1 MNKPTEFQLRNFHQ
15 WIRDPIRRLSRQR
28 HTGFAVAMIAFPVLE
43 RWLRGK
49 VGIKDRPLRNSEG
62 GQFYAALA
70 VQFPVLRDPAD
81 GSFPHVAESFW
92 QAFRNGILH
101 QVAFSTKPIKAR
113 VNTQPLFCA
122 FVERSA
128 TLIVLTYSPP
138 TFLLNPHAFAQAVLS
153 IIEADFRSYE
163 TADPEHHKLAFTIRR
178 TTLAL

>member
-1 MNKPTEFQLRNFHQ
+1 MNKPTEFQLRNFQQ

-28 HTGFAVAMIAFPVLE
+28 HTGFSVAMITFPVLE

-49 VGIKDRPLRNSEG
+49 VGIKGRRLRGSDAD
-62 GQFYAALA
+62 QFYAELA

-81 GSFPHVAESFW
+81 GSFPHAAESFW

-113 VNTQPLFCA
+113 VNTQPPFCA

-128 TLIVLTYSPP
+128 APIVPTYSPP

-163 TADPEHHKLAFTIRR
+163 AADPEHHKLPFTTGRIVV
-178 TTLAL
+178 